1 MSEAFHIISDGSCD
15 LPLELTKEKNIT
27 VVPFYVSFEEGKYQ
41 KEMVEIGVREFY
53 QKMVD
58 HPDVYPKSSMP
69 SVQDYLDAFLPYVK
83 AGTPI
88 ICICITTKFSGSMQS
103 ALNAKAILEE
113 EYPESQIYV
122 CDSCV
127 NTVLQG
133 IYVLEAVRL
142 RDAGA
147 GYQES
152 IDRLNE
158 IKSSGRIF
166 FTVGNMEYLKHGGRI
181 GKVAS
186 VAGSLLG
193 IKPIITLK
201 EGEIFPSGIGRSR
214 RKTVDKTIDLLLAY
228 LAEDYLDAF
237 LPYVKAG
244 TPIICICITTKFS
257 GSMQSAL
264 NAKAILEE
272 EYPESQIYVCDSC
285 VNTVLQGIYV
295 LEAVR
300 LRDAGAGYQESIDRL
315 NEIKSSGRIFFTV
328 GNMEYLKHGGRIG
341 KVASVAGSLLGIKPI
356 ITLKEGEIFPSGIGR
371 SRRKTVDKT
380 IDLLLAYLAE
390 EKTDIADY
398 SICIGYGYDKEEAVE
413 FRDRLVS
420 RLKEKEYDIDTI
432 PIFQIGAT
440 IGVHTGPYP
449 LGIGVVK
456 KSIRE

>member
-15 LPLELTKEKNIT
+15 LPMEMTKEKDIT

-41 KEMVEIGVREFY
+41 KEMIEIGVREFY
-53 QKMVD
+53 QEMVD

-69 SVQDYLDAFLPYVK
+69 SVQDYVDAFLPFVK
-83 AGTPI
+83 AGIPI

-113 EYPESQIYV
+113 EYPNAQIYV
-122 CDSCV
+122 CDSTV

-142 RDAGA
+142 RDAGKS
-147 GYQES
+147 YQES

-193 IKPIITLK
+193 
-201 EGEIFPSGIGRSR
+201 
-214 RKTVDKTIDLLLAY
+214 KTVDKNIDLLLAY
-228 LAEDYLDAF
+228 F
-237 LPYVKAG
+237 
-244 TPIICICITTKFS
+244 
-257 GSMQSAL
+257 
-264 NAKAILEE
+264 
-272 EYPESQIYVCDSC
+272 
-285 VNTVLQGIYV
+285 
-295 LEAVR
+295 
-300 LRDAGAGYQESIDRL
+300 
-315 NEIKSSGRIFFTV
+315 
-328 GNMEYLKHGGRIG
+328 
-341 KVASVAGSLLGIKPI
+341 
-356 ITLKEGEIFPSGIGR
+356 
-371 SRRKTVDKT
+371 
-380 IDLLLAYLAE
+380 AE
-390 EKTDIADY
+390 EKADIANY
-398 SICIGYGYDKEEAVE
+398 NVCVGYGYDYEEAVE
-413 FRDRLVS
+413 FRDRLAG
-420 RLKEKEYDIDTI
+420 RLKEKGYDIDTI

-456 KSIRE
+456 RAI